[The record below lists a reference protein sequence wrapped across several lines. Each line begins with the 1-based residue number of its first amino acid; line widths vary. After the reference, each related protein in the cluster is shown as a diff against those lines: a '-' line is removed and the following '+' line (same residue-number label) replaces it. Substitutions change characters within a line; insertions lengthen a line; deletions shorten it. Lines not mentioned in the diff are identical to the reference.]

1 MDRDTIT
8 RTYTE
13 NVGRWVRVRYTD
25 GVDQFVYIINVDEE
39 GYVHKLN
46 NDDDMQFW
54 TTFDDV
60 ESVCV
65 LSDHDIAEQGLGT
78 SP

>member
-1 MDRDTIT
+1 
-8 RTYTE
+8 
-13 NVGRWVRVRYTD
+13 
-25 GVDQFVYIINVDEE
+25 VDQFVYIINVDEE